1 MACVLAVKSAET
13 RDGGEAAMK
22 AGLMAEQMVVLMV
35 ALTVVMKAASIV
47 DQRVATSV
55 AKMAE
60 TMGVSTVVK
69 WVELKAALM
78 GGKIVGPAVETTA
91 VESVYHL
98 VVR

>member
-22 AGLMAEQMVVLMV
+22 AGLMAGQMVVLMV
-35 ALTVVMKAASIV
+35 ALTV
-47 DQRVATSV
+47 DQKVAPSV

-78 GGKIVGPAVETTA
+78 GGKIVGPTVETTA